1 MLIYLDGFQKRYVEV
16 FLNKL
21 VLQNIEKA
29 NWNAWNKAKLPYS
42 PEQLGLYR
50 QHRRTALGR

>member
-1 MLIYLDGFQKRYVEV
+1 MVFKKCHLKRNYDMPIYLDGFQKGYV

-29 NWNAWNKAKLPYS
+29 N
-42 PEQLGLYR
+42 
-50 QHRRTALGR
+50 